1 MKINNKFVDLTK
13 KSLVEY
19 NTAKHDLSRALKA
32 FVGKKWFDLKPL
44 INKSF
49 EISVIKPDKY
59 TKFRNDN
66 TTALKVSLTKR
77 LCFIAY
83 IDLSNGC
90 IVGFDNCYASSDGK
104 AVTVLPIGY
113 DPLDLFIA

>member
-1 MKINNKFVDLTK
+1 MKINNKFVDLAK
-13 KSLVEY
+13 KSLAEY

-49 EISVIKPDKY
+49 EISVIKPDRH

-66 TTALKVSLTKR
+66 TIALKVSLTKR

-104 AVTVLPIGY
+104 TVTILPIGY